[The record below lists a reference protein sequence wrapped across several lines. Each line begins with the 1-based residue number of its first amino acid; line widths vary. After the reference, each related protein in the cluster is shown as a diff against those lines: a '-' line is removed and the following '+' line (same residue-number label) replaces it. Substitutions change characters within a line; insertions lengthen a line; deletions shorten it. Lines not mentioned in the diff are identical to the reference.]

1 MGNNVNNLTLGY
13 WKKPCKLESSLVW
26 WLSIVVH
33 RDTQIHAGPA
43 FTYIKTAL
51 ESDANVPI
59 DSEESLVI
67 QFC

>member
-1 MGNNVNNLTLGY
+1 MGNNVNDLGY
-13 WKKPCKLESSLVW
+13 WKKPCKLEPSLVW

-33 RDTQIHAGPA
+33 RDTKIHAGPA

-51 ESDANVPI
+51 EWNANVPM
-59 DSEESLVI
+59 DSKESLVI